1 MKAGLRGRYPVQSPK
16 SRVDTNNIGSVMRI
30 PCSTALLR
38 AVSLVPETNAD
49 SCEEPLSAAR
59 VKDVLNAAPIARR
72 A

>member
-1 MKAGLRGRYPVQSPK
+1 MRVYVFRLHESGQRS
-16 SRVDTNNIGSVMRI
+16 VDTNNIGSVMRI

-38 AVSLVPETNAD
+38 VVSLMPGTNAD

-59 VKDVLNAAPIARR
+59 VKAVLNAAPIARR